1 MAPMEGQQLSDA
13 DLEPGC
19 LDDLLQPRT
28 QGARCDAE
36 VVAGESVLTP
46 NDVGVQADSGSPLP
60 DWARQRIDSFLTGL
74 ASGVDQK
81 TLQEL
86 LTLLPTLPAPG
97 PTVLLDEIRLRQ
109 PELFERLYESMRR
122 TKQRQSAA

>member
-1 MAPMEGQQLSDA
+1 MHI
-13 DLEPGC
+13 GC
-19 LDDLLQPRT
+19 VVYLDTHRGWSFRPSHPSPDPSSRQF
-28 QGARCDAE
+28 
-36 VVAGESVLTP
+36 
-46 NDVGVQADSGSPLP
+46 QADSGSPLP